1 MGRLPLI
8 VSILLLGAGGTVV
21 GLAASLGVA
30 TGTIGTDLKVAPRC
44 TNAALQV
51 VPLLTSG
58 LVSSV
63 TVSTLPAGCGGAT
76 LKVSVNNGTASG
88 SGSATVP
95 GGGGSVTVPISVA
108 PLLDANVQTDLVLE
122 GP

>member
-1 MGRLPLI
+1 MRRLRLATT
-8 VSILLLGAGGTVV
+8 VLLLGACGTVV
-21 GLAASLGVA
+21 GVAASLGVA
-30 TGTIGTDLKVAPRC
+30 TGTIGTDLDVAPRC

-51 VPLLTSG
+51 IPVLTTG
-58 LVSSV
+58 AVSSV
-63 TVSTLPAGCGGAT
+63 IVSTLPAGCGGAT

-88 SGSATVP
+88 SGSVTVP
-95 GGGGSVTVPISVA
+95 GGGGSVSVPISVA